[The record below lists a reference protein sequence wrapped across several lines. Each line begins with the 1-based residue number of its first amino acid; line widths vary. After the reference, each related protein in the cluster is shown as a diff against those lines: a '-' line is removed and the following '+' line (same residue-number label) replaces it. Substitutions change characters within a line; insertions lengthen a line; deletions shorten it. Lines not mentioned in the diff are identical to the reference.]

1 MKVLVFRTSLKT
13 EDDINRIKPIL
24 ESFTKILE
32 WSVDLEDWESVLR
45 IVTSNPNIENTISA
59 RLRGIGYDCEDLD
72 H

>member
-1 MKVLVFRTSLKT
+1 MKVLVFNTSLKT
-13 EDDINRIKPIL
+13 KDDINRIKPII

-45 IVTSNPNIENTISA
+45 IVTSDPEIENIISA
-59 RLRGIGYDCEDLD
+59 RLRGIGFDCTDLE